1 MAIENKTSVTISE
14 SVTQVVVDTVEA
26 ISIDLT
32 EDITTV
38 SINNLAVPAQATD
51 GAGVGVTPYKT
62 ITATNVQ
69 TALEQLADQHF
80 KSTDEPTGSNISEG
94 DFWYET
100 DTETLHVYREVS
112 TGVFEG
118 VPILLSTSDSDT
130 LDGGSY

>member
-62 ITATNVQ
+62 IT
-69 TALEQLADQHF
+69 
-80 KSTDEPTGSNISEG
+80 
-94 DFWYET
+94 
-100 DTETLHVYREVS
+100 
-112 TGVFEG
+112 
-118 VPILLSTSDSDT
+118 
-130 LDGGSY
+130 